1 MNNWFKH
8 KEKIQILQDRY
19 IRLMRKSYELALKDK
34 EKSDK
39 AHEEACRIKN
49 ELNQIREGNL
59 SF

>member
-19 IRLMRKSYELALKDK
+19 IRLMRKSYELALRDK

-49 ELNQIREGNL
+49 ELIRMR
-59 SF
+59 